1 MQWRLNFVGNDSG
14 FYLTALVVMLS
25 FLLVW
30 LAQTTLFWRLGNR
43 LSTPLPKLPKSTA
56 INSPFSRQMSH
67 HTCWH
72 HRSQLFAFLLFGNCH
87 L

>member
-30 LAQTTLFWRLGNR
+30 LR
-43 LSTPLPKLPKSTA
+43 
-56 INSPFSRQMSH
+56 
-67 HTCWH
+67 
-72 HRSQLFAFLLFGNCH
+72 
-87 L
+87 